1 MVALNRSIYKHR
13 YLNRIGEI
21 CCGVVPAE
29 ADRTPAE
36 MVRDVKGPKAWG
48 TGLVGAL
55 REVTGDLLTVCRHP
69 VYVCTV
75 GGQTLYTGATSPY
88 SPQSMLTIIQCWKAT
103 YCIWKDPPLFL
114 INIRYAGRGVMS
126 SSLEQHVHDDI
137 F

>member
-1 MVALNRSIYKHR
+1 MPTQYRMRTKTWLGLVALNRSIYKYH
-13 YLNRIGEI
+13 YLSRIGEI
-21 CCGVVPAE
+21 CCGVVRAE

-88 SPQSMLTIIQCWKAT
+88 SPQSMLTIIQC
-103 YCIWKDPPLFL
+103 
-114 INIRYAGRGVMS
+114 
-126 SSLEQHVHDDI
+126 LESNVLYMEGPTSVSDQN
-137 F
+137 